1 MLGKVP
7 QDIKLEIDSGKLLD
21 LAQEDA
27 RSAQAVIA
35 AQSLQ
40 GEAIMEACSTHAPAC
55 TVPRDVY
62 LATCTDIYDRV
73 LNVSCACTSHPDW
86 TSY

>member
-7 QDIKLEIDSGKLLD
+7 QDIKLEIDSGNQLD

-40 GEAIMEACSTHAPAC
+40 GEAIMEACSTFAPAC
-55 TVPRDVY
+55 TVPRHVCF
-62 LATCTDIYDRV
+62 ARCTK
-73 LNVSCACTSHPDW
+73 
-86 TSY
+86 